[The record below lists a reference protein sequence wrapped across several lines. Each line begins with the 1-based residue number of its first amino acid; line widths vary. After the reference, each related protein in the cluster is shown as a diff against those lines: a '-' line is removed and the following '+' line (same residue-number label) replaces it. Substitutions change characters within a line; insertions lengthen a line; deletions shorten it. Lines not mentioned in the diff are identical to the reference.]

1 MLRMPTDTPF
11 DALRDPSALARPVC
25 FALDQNRTADCQAL
39 ATGDQTHQTRSTA
52 ANYPPFYYLLIGWP
66 TLVVTGLL
74 AAAIWAADLAAS
86 ALGAKVSGASRW
98 AVIGA
103 TVGLVVG
110 LFLGPFG
117 IVLGPVAG
125 AAVFEYWQDPDLEKA
140 LKAGGGTLLGFLAG
154 SVVKVMLA
162 FLLLAVLLVGLMV

>member
-1 MLRMPTDTPF
+1 MEILLYVAGAA
-11 DALRDPSALARPVC
+11 ALVAGLAGLILPVLPG
-25 FALDQNRTADCQAL
+25 AI
-39 ATGDQTHQTRSTA
+39 
-52 ANYPPFYYLLIGWP
+52 LLYGGVVLIAWAGHFQRIGWP
-66 TLVVTGLL
+66 TLVLTGLL

-117 IVLGPVAG
+117 IVLGPVVG

-140 LKAGGGTLLGFLAG
+140 LKAGGGTLLGFLVG

>member
-1 MLRMPTDTPF
+1 MEILLY
-11 DALRDPSALARPVC
+11 ALGAAALIAGMAGLVLPVLPG
-25 FALDQNRTADCQAL
+25 AL
-39 ATGDQTHQTRSTA
+39 
-52 ANYPPFYYLLIGWP
+52 LLYVGVLLVAWAGHFERVGWP

-74 AAAIWAADLAAS
+74 AATIWAADLAAS

-110 LFLGPFG
+110 LFFGPLG

-125 AAVFEYWQDPDLEKA
+125 AAILEYWQDPDLEKA
-140 LKAGGGTLLGFLAG
+140 LKAGGGTLLGFLVG
-154 SVVKVMLA
+154 SVVKVLLA
-162 FLLLAVLLVGLMV
+162 FLLLGVLAIGLMA